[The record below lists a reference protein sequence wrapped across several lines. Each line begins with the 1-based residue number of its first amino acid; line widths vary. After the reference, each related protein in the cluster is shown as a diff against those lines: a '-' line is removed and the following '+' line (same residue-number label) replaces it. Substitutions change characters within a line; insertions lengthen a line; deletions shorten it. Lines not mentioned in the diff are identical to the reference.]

1 MRLRLRDMQPT
12 KEESRSFVVRSR
24 CALAVISLLKV
35 WIEEYAQFVGATR
48 FGRTMEPDTE
58 VDVEP
63 IESLFVV
70 DDDAPF

>member
-1 MRLRLRDMQPT
+1 MSP
-12 KEESRSFVVRSR
+12 
-24 CALAVISLLKV
+24 LKV

-70 DDDAPF
+70 DDDAPL